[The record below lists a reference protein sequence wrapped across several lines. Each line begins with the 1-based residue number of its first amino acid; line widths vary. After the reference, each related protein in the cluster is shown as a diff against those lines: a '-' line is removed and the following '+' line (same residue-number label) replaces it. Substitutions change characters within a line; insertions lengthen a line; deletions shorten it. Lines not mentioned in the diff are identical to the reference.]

1 MGENPEPSPSRQP
14 QTTHACLV
22 ATDRQTDRET
32 RDLSRVLTPATT
44 VKLLDDLKA
53 GRPVKIGPQNDRI
66 HSEGPMGRTS
76 LIGEASGPQCRD
88 LSGLPL
94 SLAK

>member
-1 MGENPEPSPSRQP
+1 LG
-14 QTTHACLV
+14 ACV
-22 ATDRQTDRET
+22 NAPMVQINDWFFED
-32 RDLSRVLTPATT
+32 LTPATT

-53 GRPVKIGPQNDRI
+53 GRPVKIGPQNERI

-88 LSGLPL
+88 LSALGAAAAP
-94 SLAK
+94 K